1 MGRERSKDTT
11 VQLRWGEHALFSGVD
26 SPGKDYGPWDIIW
39 PFSNRLRENQ
49 AMRVVSE
56 HRGRKL
62 KLFREQSGFWLVWI
76 QSASRNK
83 GKIHY
88 PGYRSERATRL
99 FAESVIDAELEEARP
114 KGGQRT
120 NSRRWPVDFFEFLSL
135 FCRNPLVPNDG
146 AGGPKSRQRE
156 QSNPGAL
163 FKLINNGHANP
174 R

>member
-1 MGRERSKDTT
+1 M
-11 VQLRWGEHALFSGVD
+11 QLRSVEHALFSGVD

-39 PFSNRLRENQ
+39 PFSNRLRVNQ
-49 AMRVVSE
+49 AMRVASE

-62 KLFREQSGFWLVWI
+62 KLFRQQNGFWLVWI

-99 FAESVIDAELEEARP
+99 FAESVIDAELEEAHLQGLT
-114 KGGQRT
+114 K
-120 NSRRWPVDFFEFLSL
+120 D
-135 FCRNPLVPNDG
+135 
-146 AGGPKSRQRE
+146 
-156 QSNPGAL
+156 
-163 FKLINNGHANP
+163 KLASMT